1 LVEHRAEATL
11 TVNRS
16 DPADKAG
23 SSNDAPGIIFGIDDR
38 PPPLQWLA
46 FSFQHL
52 MVAFAA
58 MIGVPLAFS
67 SIVKLGFDE
76 QTAVISGVL
85 VAGGVVTMIQ
95 SLGIGPIG
103 ARLPLVNDATFKF
116 LGPLTLAYKF
126 GGFGAIYAAAITS
139 GFIIASLGFV
149 VARIQRFFN
158 TFIVGTFLIITGVSL
173 MPIALTNLLAIGK
186 PYEATTAAF
195 MTAAVPLALMI
206 CLGLTQNAYL
216 RKFRTVA
223 VLLGFVVGYAFA
235 ASFGLINW
243 APVVAAPWFGLAM
256 PYALGIPAWPGIALV
271 VTFTGVFMACLI
283 ETAGDAT
290 AVSAILGRK
299 ISAQQI
305 RAAVFADGLSGP
317 ISSIFGGFPMTTYGQ
332 NVGLVR
338 LSGVGSRFVVA
349 GTGAMLIVVG
359 AIPKFT
365 ALIASMPS
373 TVLGAGLVMTFG
385 MIAAEGVRRAGPYMF
400 SARNAAVLTLGLVP
414 AVSLRTLPQSFLARI
429 PQELAP
435 LLTDA
440 LVTGLLIAL
449 LAHLLLPGGSEELVP
464 ATEQRPGNP
473 PAAQP
478 VL

>member
-1 LVEHRAEATL
+1 VTL
-11 TVNRS
+11 STTDSSVQ
-16 DPADKAG
+16 AG
-23 SSNDAPGIIFGIDDR
+23 SGNDAPGIIFGIDDR

-67 SIVKLGFDE
+67 SIVKLGFDD

-126 GGFGAIYAAAITS
+126 GGFGAIYAAAIIS
-139 GFIIASLGFV
+139 GFVIAALGFV
-149 VARIQRFFN
+149 VAQIQRFFN
-158 TFIVGTFLIITGVSL
+158 TFIVGAFLIITGVSL
-173 MPIALTNLLAIGK
+173 MPIALNNLLAIGK

-195 MTAAVPLALMI
+195 VTAALPLAVMI
-206 CLGLTQNAYL
+206 FFSLTQNLYL
-216 RKFRTVA
+216 RKLRTVS
-223 VLLGFVVGYAFA
+223 VLMGFVVGYVIA
-235 ASFGLINW
+235 AGFGLINW
-243 APVVAAPWFGLAM
+243 DPVVAAPWFGLAM
-256 PYALGIPAWPGIALV
+256 PYALGTPSWPGLALV
-271 VTFTGVFMACLI
+271 ATFTGVFMACLI

-290 AVSAILGRK
+290 AVAAILGRK

-349 GTGAMLIVVG
+349 GTGAMLIIVG

-449 LAHLLLPGGSEELVP
+449 LAHLLLPGGTHEP
-464 ATEQRPGNP
+464 AIATEQRPGG
-473 PAAQP
+473 PAVQP
-478 VL
+478 AE

>member
-139 GFIIASLGFV
+139 GFIIAALGFV
-149 VARIQRFFN
+149 VAQIQRFFN

-195 MTAAVPLALMI
+195 VTAAVPLALMI
-206 CLGLTQNAYL
+206 CLSLSQNAYL

-223 VLLGFVVGYAFA
+223 ILLGFVVGYAFA
-235 ASFGLINW
+235 AGFGLINW

-290 AVSAILGRK
+290 AVSAILGRATDPGCRFCGRAVGTDQFDFRR
-299 ISAQQI
+299 ISDDYLWSEC
-305 RAAVFADGLSGP
+305 R
-317 ISSIFGGFPMTTYGQ
+317 T
-332 NVGLVR
+332 
-338 LSGVGSRFVVA
+338 GSA
-349 GTGAMLIVVG
+349 
-359 AIPKFT
+359 
-365 ALIASMPS
+365 
-373 TVLGAGLVMTFG
+373 
-385 MIAAEGVRRAGPYMF
+385 
-400 SARNAAVLTLGLVP
+400 
-414 AVSLRTLPQSFLARI
+414 
-429 PQELAP
+429 
-435 LLTDA
+435 
-440 LVTGLLIAL
+440 
-449 LAHLLLPGGSEELVP
+449 
-464 ATEQRPGNP
+464 
-473 PAAQP
+473 
-478 VL
+478 

>member
-1 LVEHRAEATL
+1 
-11 TVNRS
+11 
-16 DPADKAG
+16 
-23 SSNDAPGIIFGIDDR
+23 
-38 PPPLQWLA
+38 
-46 FSFQHL
+46 
-52 MVAFAA
+52 
-58 MIGVPLAFS
+58 
-67 SIVKLGFDE
+67 
-76 QTAVISGVL
+76 
-85 VAGGVVTMIQ
+85 
-95 SLGIGPIG
+95 
-103 ARLPLVNDATFKF
+103 
-116 LGPLTLAYKF
+116 
-126 GGFGAIYAAAITS
+126 
-139 GFIIASLGFV
+139 
-149 VARIQRFFN
+149 
-158 TFIVGTFLIITGVSL
+158 
-173 MPIALTNLLAIGK
+173 
-186 PYEATTAAF
+186 
-195 MTAAVPLALMI
+195 
-206 CLGLTQNAYL
+206 
-216 RKFRTVA
+216 
-223 VLLGFVVGYAFA
+223 
-235 ASFGLINW
+235 
-243 APVVAAPWFGLAM
+243 
-256 PYALGIPAWPGIALV
+256 
-271 VTFTGVFMACLI
+271 
-283 ETAGDAT
+283 
-290 AVSAILGRK
+290 
-299 ISAQQI
+299 
-305 RAAVFADGLSGP
+305 
-317 ISSIFGGFPMTTYGQ
+317 MTTYGQ

-473 PAAQP
+473 TAAQP

>member
-1 LVEHRAEATL
+1 VTL
-11 TVNRS
+11 TTDRI
-16 DPADKAG
+16 DTAGKAP
-23 SSNDAPGIIFGIDDR
+23 SSNNAPAIIFGVDDR
-38 PPPLQWLA
+38 PPPFQWLA

-67 SIVKLGFDE
+67 WIVKLGFDE
-76 QTAVISGVL
+76 QTALISGVL

-95 SLGIGPIG
+95 SLGVGPIG

-126 GGFGAIYAAAITS
+126 GGFGAIYGAAIVS
-139 GFIIASLGFV
+139 GLVIAALGLV
-149 VARIQRFFN
+149 VAQIQRYFN

-173 MPIALTNLLAIGK
+173 MPIALNNLLAIGK
-186 PYEATTAAF
+186 PYEATTAALV
-195 MTAAVPLALMI
+195 TAAAPLAMMI
-206 CLGLTQNAYL
+206 YFSLTRHPYL
-216 RKFRTVA
+216 QKLRA
-223 VLLGFVVGYAFA
+223 LSVLLGFIVGYALA
-235 ASFGLINW
+235 AGFGLINW
-243 APVVAAPWFGLAM
+243 APVIEAPWFGLAM
-256 PYALGIPAWPGIALV
+256 PYAQGIPTWPGIALL

-290 AVSAILGRK
+290 AVSAILGRR

-349 GTGAMLIVVG
+349 GTGAMLIIVG
-359 AIPKFT
+359 AIPKVT

-385 MIAAEGVRRAGPYMF
+385 MIAAEGVRRAGPYML

-449 LAHLLLPGGSEELVP
+449 VAHLLLPGGADEPVM
-464 ATEQRPGNP
+464 ATEQRPGSP
-473 PAAQP
+473 EAARPAVP
-478 VL
+478 TPTF

>member
-1 LVEHRAEATL
+1 MSE
-11 TVNRS
+11 
-16 DPADKAG
+16 PASRQPTTNNPSPGTA
-23 SSNDAPGIIFGIDDR
+23 SGIIFGVDDR

-126 GGFGAIYAAAITS
+126 GGFGAIYGAAIIS
-139 GFIIASLGFV
+139 GFIIAALGFV
-149 VARIQRFFN
+149 VAHIQRFFN
-158 TFIVGTFLIITGVSL
+158 NFIVGAFLIITGVSL
-173 MPIALTNLLAIGK
+173 MPIGLNNLLAIGK
-186 PYEATTAAF
+186 PYEATTAAIV
-195 MTAAVPLALMI
+195 TAVVPLAAMI
-206 CLGLTQNAYL
+206 FFSLTQNPVFQRL
-216 RKFRTVA
+216 RTVA
-223 VLLGFVVGYAFA
+223 VLLGFVAGYALA
-235 ASFGLINW
+235 AAFGLINW
-243 APVVAAPWFGLAM
+243 APIAAAPWFGLAM
-256 PYALGIPAWPGIALV
+256 PYSLGTPSWPGLALAI
-271 VTFTGVFMACLI
+271 TFTGVFMACLI

-299 ISAQQI
+299 ISKEQI

-349 GTGAMLIVVG
+349 GTGAMLILVG

-365 ALIASMPS
+365 ALISSMPS
-373 TVLGAGLVMTFG
+373 SVLGAGLVMTFG

-414 AVSLRTLPQSFLARI
+414 AVSLRTLPQTFLARI

-440 LVTGLLIAL
+440 LVTGLLIVL
-449 LAHLLLPGGSEELVP
+449 IAHLVLPGGSGEP
-464 ATEQRPGNP
+464 AVSTSEPVAA
-473 PAAQP
+473 PAAP
-478 VL
+478 APRPAV